1 MNAKISRREALA
13 GGAAACA
20 SGAVTLRSAE
30 AADPMAARMAAAQAA
45 IKKFTGGKATT
56 KGALKLT
63 LPQIAENGNT
73 VPMGVSVDSPMT
85 AASYVKEV
93 RVFVPKN
100 PLPVAVSFLF
110 TPESGK
116 AAAST
121 HIRLAGT
128 QDVQAIALMSD
139 GTFLID
145 TRNCKVTIGGCGG

>member
-1 MNAKISRREALA
+1 MNSKISRREALA

-20 SGAVTLRSAE
+20 SSAVLLRPAE
-30 AADPMAARMAAAQAA
+30 AAVGKPAAAQAA
-45 IKKFTGGKATT
+45 LMKFTGGKTPT
-56 KGALKLT
+56 KGSLKLS

-85 AASYVKEV
+85 AANHVEEI
-93 RVFVPKN
+93 RVFVTKN
-100 PLPVAVSFLF
+100 PLPIAVSFLF

-121 HIRLAGT
+121 HIRLAAT
-128 QDVQAIALMSD
+128 QDVSAVARLSD

>member
-1 MNAKISRREALA
+1 MTTGISRREALA
-13 GGAAACA
+13 GSAATIA
-20 SGAVTLRSAE
+20 SSAVLLRPAE
-30 AADPMAARMAAAQAA
+30 AAADRAAAAQAA
-45 IKKFTGGKATT
+45 LMKFTGGKTPT

-73 VPMGVSVDSPMT
+73 VPMGVSVESPMT
-85 AASYVKEV
+85 AASYVQEV
-93 RVFVPKN
+93 RVFATQN

-121 HIRLAGT
+121 HIRLAAT
-128 QDVQAIALMSD
+128 QDVKAVARMSD